1 VSKQERAIILSTKA
15 SVMPS
20 RFEMI
25 KSIHIQGYRG
35 FSEFEMSG
43 LARVNLL
50 VGTNNSGKTSSLEA
64 LYLLASQGDPYS
76 LWRVLWRRSER
87 LPERPNRP
95 QSELDVCHLF
105 TGHDLKLGSKFV
117 LSADNQTPGR
127 NVSFTIGELG
137 DEPRTKTS
145 LGREGIP
152 VQSRFGLH
160 IKGHPSPPSTIIP
173 LSRVGG
179 LASDSLDVSRRV
191 QRKSF
196 EDDIPSQFITAESYG
211 GTELVSLW
219 ENVAL
224 TSNEERVLD
233 ALRLLE
239 PTIEKIASISITPEY
254 YGGGNQR
261 GGFRVK
267 FKGVERPV
275 PIGSL
280 GDGIWRLL
288 VMAIAIAQCK
298 DGLLLVDEI
307 DTGLHYSVMSDMWRL
322 IYGAAKEL
330 NVQVFAT
337 THSNDCIRSLAEVC
351 CSEVDAGANVTLQRI
366 ERGRKKAVAYTP
378 KEIEVAA
385 ARGIEV
391 R

>member
-1 VSKQERAIILSTKA
+1 MRKHEHGIILDNQDSTGSA
-15 SVMPS
+15 
-20 RFEMI
+20 RRTMI
-25 KSIHIQGYRG
+25 KSINIQGYRG
-35 FSEFEMSG
+35 FSEFEMTG

-87 LPERPNRP
+87 LPEAPNRP
-95 QSELDVCHLF
+95 SPELDICHLF
-105 TGHDLKLGSKFV
+105 TGHDLRMGSKFV

-127 NVSFTIGELG
+127 NVTFTIGEVG
-137 DEPRTKTS
+137 EEPRTKPAVV
-145 LGREGIP
+145 REGLVVP
-152 VQSRFGLH
+152 SRFGLH
-160 IKGHPSPPSTIIP
+160 IKGNPVPAATVIA
-173 LSRVGG
+173 LSRNGG
-179 LASDSLDVSRRV
+179 LTSDSLEVPRRLRRNV
-191 QRKSF
+191 D
-196 EDDIPSQFITAESYG
+196 EDNIPSQFITAESYS

-219 ENVAL
+219 EGVSL

-239 PTIEKIASISITPEY
+239 PTIEKIASISVTPSY
-254 YGGGNQR
+254 YDGGNQR

-288 VMAIAIAQCK
+288 VMAIAIARCK
-298 DGLLLVDEI
+298 DGLLLIDEI
-307 DTGLHYSVMSDMWRL
+307 DTGLHYSVMTAMWRL

-351 CSEVDAGANVTLQRI
+351 CSEEDAGKNVTLQRI
-366 ERGRKKAVAYTP
+366 ERGRKKSVAYTP